1 MKNKKSKVYYNTSN
15 QIPRNLWQVAF
26 NLLGPLNSRRNK
38 IVLVIVIIFVIFFYL
53 WSSLPERTKTEFIDY
68 LSGNKKVE
76 TPAIVTHGKEP
87 SVNSKKE
94 IRQHTEG
101 DQSPAVISNGD
112 VNINI
117 GGKDGKKKNE

>member
-1 MKNKKSKVYYNTSN
+1 MKKKVKDYYNTSN
-15 QIPRNLWQVAF
+15 QTPKDLWQAAF
-26 NLLGPLNSRRNK
+26 HLLGPLNSRRNK
-38 IVLVIVIIFVIFFYL
+38 VVLVIVIIFVAFFYL
-53 WSSLPERTKTEFIDY
+53 WSSLPERTKTEVIDY

-76 TPAIVTHGKEP
+76 SPAIVTHGKEP
-87 SVNSKKE
+87 SVNSQKG